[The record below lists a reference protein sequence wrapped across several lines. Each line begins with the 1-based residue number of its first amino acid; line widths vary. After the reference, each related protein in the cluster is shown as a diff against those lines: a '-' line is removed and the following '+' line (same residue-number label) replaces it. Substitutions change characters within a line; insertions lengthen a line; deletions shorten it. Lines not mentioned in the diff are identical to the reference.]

1 MTNRFSFSGRPP
13 TVGTFW
19 LSLLLALAAIS
30 SCRCRPGP
38 VDPVELGLRVNPT
51 EVDFGRVLEGDTRT
65 ATVTL
70 TASTRAPVNVT
81 LSTSE
86 PFGVSPTEVEVPG
99 GGDATITVRFRAG
112 NGTSEGA
119 LTLTVG
125 ELSAQV
131 PLRGF
136 GVRPPPCLPSGECI
150 ISEYSLEEDRCIERQ
165 APDDAACDPSSVC
178 LEQGRCRMGACL
190 GVARR
195 CDDDDACTDDACAMD
210 VGCIHTPHVCPSPTM
225 ACQVATC
232 DARMGCGFGNAP
244 DLDRC
249 GPIDCVEANFC
260 FQGACR
266 RQPTPEGYPCS
277 PAIACLPEATCQNQ
291 MCTRELEGNWTPD
304 WSAPLVGRPTGQLA
318 SLGATIFFSM
328 CLDVDAGLPEPDAG
342 FDAGVD
348 AGLDGGGLDPSDGG
362 EVDAGELDAGEPDAG
377 AVDASVDAGSDGG
390 FDASV
395 PLVCGLSS
403 YTGTGF
409 LRFTRPYEDF
419 SPRSVLGAS
428 SEGVLVLRDGGLEVR
443 TTNTGAMKH
452 ELAFSGR
459 REQLVI
465 AGDRIFLLRNGALE
479 QWRDGGVTSLTST
492 DTSTDAELAS
502 GDALFSW
509 NATTGVLTR
518 FDLSDDG
525 GVTVQS
531 VMGPP
536 TVPGPLSVVSSD
548 AIFGGAGRLTFDS
561 DGGTLWAPFDFSMTP
576 YSTRYERDTLSSP
589 FATDVFVERCDDAGA
604 CETTVN
610 SFDAVTGAPR
620 WNAQVIGRGFFGR
633 IVRSTL
639 IDGNAGDGVVT
650 VTELL
655 ADDGGTRGE
664 VALFADGEQ
673 KALCHLPAASGSI
686 DLAHFSGT
694 ALVLTTRRP
703 DGGVVLE
710 SYGLGLLPVSRS
722 GWPGTN
728 GVNGSRSDR

>member
-1 MTNRFSFSGRPP
+1 MNRLFR
-13 TVGTFW
+13 
-19 LSLLLALAAIS
+19 LSILLALAAVS

-38 VDPVELGLRVNPT
+38 VDPVELGLRVAPT

-70 TASTRAPVNVT
+70 TASTRAPVNVA
-81 LSTSE
+81 LSTSD

-99 GGDATITVRFRAG
+99 GGDAIITVRFRAG
-112 NGTSEGA
+112 NGASEGA

-165 APDDAACDPSSVC
+165 APDDSACDPASVC
-178 LEQGRCRMGACL
+178 LEQGRCRMGQCL

-210 VGCIHTPHVCPSPTM
+210 VGCIHTPHACPAPTV

-249 GPIDCVEANFC
+249 GPIDCIEANFC
-260 FQGACR
+260 YQGTCR

-291 MCTRELEGNWTPD
+291 QCVRELEGDWTPA
-304 WSAPLVGRPTGQLA
+304 WSAPLQGRPTGELA
-318 SLGATIFFSM
+318 SLGSTIFFSM
-328 CLDVDAGLPEPDAG
+328 CLDIDAGVPEP
-342 FDAGVD
+342 DAGVD
-348 AGLDGGGLDPSDGG
+348 AGVDAGDPSDGG
-362 EVDAGELDAGEPDAG
+362 ENDAGEFDAG
-377 AVDASVDAGSDGG
+377 ATDGGVSDAGVVDGG
-390 FDASV
+390 ESDAGLDGGIDASV

-419 SPRSVLGAS
+419 SPRAVIGTS
-428 SEGVLVLRDGGLEVR
+428 SEGVLVQRDGGLEVR
-443 TTNTGAMKH
+443 TANTGAVRN
-452 ELAFSGR
+452 ELSFSGT

-465 AGDRIFLLRNGALE
+465 AGDRVFLLRNGALE
-479 QWRDGGVTSLTST
+479 QWRDGGVTLIANT
-492 DTSTDAELAS
+492 DSSAELAS

-509 NATTGVLTR
+509 NAASGVLTR
-518 FDLSDDG
+518 FDLANDG
-525 GVTVQS
+525 GLTVQTA
-531 VMGPP
+531 MAPP
-536 TVPGPLSVVSSD
+536 SMPGPLSVVNSEVL
-548 AIFGGAGRLTFDS
+548 FGGAGRFTLDS
-561 DGGTLWAPFDFSMTP
+561 DGGSLWAPFDFSMTP
-576 YSTRYERDTLSSP
+576 YSTRYERGTLSSP
-589 FATDVFVERCDDAGA
+589 FATDVFTENCDDAGV
-604 CETTVN
+604 CETVVT
-610 SFDAVTGAPR
+610 SFDAMTGAPR
-620 WNAQVIGRGFFGR
+620 WDAQVIGRGFFGR
-633 IVRSTL
+633 VVRAAL
-639 IDGNAGDGVVT
+639 VDGNAGDGVLT

-664 VALFADGEQ
+664 VALYLDGEQ
-673 KALCHLPAASGSI
+673 KALCHLPAVSGSI
-686 DLAHFSGT
+686 ELAHFSGT

-710 SYGLGLLPVSRS
+710 SYGLGVLPVSRS
-722 GWPGTN
+722 GWPSPN